1 VSGVGST
8 EPPESEG
15 VGFADAGA
23 GKRRVLLGVSGGIAA
38 YKACEVTR
46 LLVKAGHDVVP
57 LVTPGAQEFVAERT
71 FLALARR
78 PPDEDLYPH
87 LTQADLLVVAPCT
100 ANTLAKLAHGI
111 ADNLLTE
118 AALAHRG
125 PVLVAPAMNPRMWAS
140 AATRA
145 NVETLV
151 QRGIELIGPDEG
163 EMAEGDW
170 GVGRLAEPAEIVAR
184 ALQMLAPG
192 PLAGRRVLVT
202 AGGTREPID
211 SVRFV
216 GNRSSGRM
224 GVALAEEARR
234 RGAEVILLAANLA
247 VPAPH
252 GVEVI
257 PTPTAESMFDAALAL
272 PDVDVLLLSAAV
284 ADYAPEEPLAAKRA
298 KDASTWTVALAPTR
312 DIAQA
317 LGEQK
322 REGQVLV
329 AFGAEHGEAGLERK
343 RAMLETKS
351 ADLVVFNDIGTA
363 GIGFDGPENEV
374 VLITRERDHAVPR
387 ARKEQVAAAILDAV
401 QELL

>member
-8 EPPESEG
+8 EPPNSEG

-57 LVTPGAQEFVAERT
+57 LVTPGAQQFVAERT

-78 PPDEDLYPH
+78 PAAEDLYPH
-87 LTQADLLVVAPCT
+87 LTQGDLLLVAPCT

-140 AATRA
+140 PATRA
-145 NVETLV
+145 NVETLLK
-151 QRGIELIGPDEG
+151 RGVELIGPDEG
-163 EMAEGDW
+163 ELAEGEW
-170 GVGRLAEPAEIVAR
+170 GVGRLAGPEEIVAR
-184 ALQMLAPG
+184 ALQLLAPG
-192 PLAGRRVLVT
+192 PLAGRRVLVS

-247 VPAPH
+247 VPAPA

-272 PDVDVLLLSAAV
+272 PDVDVLLLAAAV
-284 ADYAPEEPLAAKRA
+284 ADYTPTEPLATKRA
-298 KDASTWTVALAPTR
+298 KDAETWTVALAPTEDVAR
-312 DIAQA
+312 A
-317 LGEQK
+317 LGQRK
-322 REGQVLV
+322 RAGQVLV
-329 AFGAEHGEAGLERK
+329 AFGAEHGESGLERK
-343 RAMLETKS
+343 RAMLESKN
-351 ADLVVFNDIGTA
+351 ADLVVFNDIGET
-363 GIGFDGPENEV
+363 GIGFDAPANEV
-374 VLITRERDHAVPR
+374 VLITRDAERSVPR
-387 ARKEQVAAAILDAV
+387 ARKETIAGAILDAV